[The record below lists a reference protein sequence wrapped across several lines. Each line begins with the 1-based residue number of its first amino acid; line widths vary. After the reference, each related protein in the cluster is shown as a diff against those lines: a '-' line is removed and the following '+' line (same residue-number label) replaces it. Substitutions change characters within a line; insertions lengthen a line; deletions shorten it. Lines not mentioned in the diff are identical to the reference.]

1 MDNRPWVPHTTVAA
15 ICERDGRY
23 LLVKE
28 TINGSIVYNQP
39 AGHLEAD
46 ESLVEAV
53 VRETME
59 ETRYQF
65 TPNALQGIYRYTAA
79 DPGGKTYIR
88 YLFRGLTGNCIEGA
102 LDDGIISAEGLTYDQ
117 VVMCQS
123 QHRTPLVLQCIDDY
137 LNNPGYPLEIFNQ
150 NYI

>member
-1 MDNRPWVPHTTVAA
+1 MDNRQWMPHTTVAA

-28 TINGSIVYNQP
+28 TIKNSIVYNQP

-46 ESLVEAV
+46 ESLLEAV
-53 VRETME
+53 ARETME

-65 TPNALQGIYRYTAA
+65 TPTALQGIYRYTTSN
-79 DPGGKTYIR
+79 PGGKTFIR
-88 YLFRGLTGNCIEGA
+88 YLFRGITGDFIEGE
-102 LDDGIISAEGLTYDQ
+102 LDSGIISAEWMTFKE
-117 VVMCQS
+117 VVKCRS

-137 LNNPGYPLEIFNQ
+137 ISHPGYPLEIFNQ